1 MFLHMK
7 AGLDADLIR
16 LRFSQETYELQRA
29 PLSPL
34 GVRKEFQQALAELRT
49 DLDVFSPEESGALM
63 ACGYQMASK
72 ALDRQLPHLR
82 DVWTGL
88 SLTDWPFKDML
99 EEIRSVANTTAD
111 RKQRLAAVTAGSNVD
126 FLAGSPSWTVKAYR
140 WVRTRAGL

>member
-1 MFLHMK
+1 
-7 AGLDADLIR
+7 
-16 LRFSQETYELQRA
+16 LQRA

-99 EEIRSVANTTAD
+99 EEIRFGREHDGGPQTTPGCRD
-111 RKQRLAAVTAGSNVD
+111 CRKQRRLPGRLAQLDGKS
-126 FLAGSPSWTVKAYR
+126 L
-140 WVRTRAGL
+140 